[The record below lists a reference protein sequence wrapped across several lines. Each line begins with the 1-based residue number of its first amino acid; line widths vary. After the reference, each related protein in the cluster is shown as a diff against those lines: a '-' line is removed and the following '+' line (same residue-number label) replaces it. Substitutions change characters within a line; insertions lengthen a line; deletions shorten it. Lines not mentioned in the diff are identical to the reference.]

1 MIIFSENKNFFD
13 LNEIVNVVRQK
24 GTLPP
29 KKGTFENLGGHVPP
43 VPPFLRHCQS
53 DVLSGRVYS
62 RLCCECVVDPESSYI
77 VIRV

>member
-1 MIIFSENKNFFD
+1 MIIFSENKKFFD
-13 LNEIVNVVRQK
+13 LNEIVNVVRRALCHQ
-24 GTLPP
+24 